1 MTPRN
6 EHLALIQQAIHDGK
20 ASATETAII
29 LVISV
34 RGLTRLRRDY
44 DRHSVS
50 ASFLTAEELDDV
62 ITGYR
67 QAGFYV
73 QHFHD
78 ETEFMQWTLGGGLDA
93 LPHPKRLVYTSAVN
107 GTGAGRRCL
116 VPSFCALE
124 GISTMN
130 SDAYSCAINRHK
142 FHWGRLLSS
151 FGIGVPVAWHFDP
164 RRGWWMGER
173 PQPGHDV
180 IVKANFE
187 GSSIG
192 LTDEGVGRWS
202 PAIEKLVAE
211 LAQDLMQPI
220 LVQTFIAGDEV
231 EIPVMEFG
239 DTLVPFPV
247 TIVRKD
253 GTKLGDDFL
262 SYHKVWEDSYAYKL
276 PTALAEKAV
285 SDAATMAIRAV
296 ECLNFRGFSRIDLRI
311 DQDNKP
317 FVIDVSTT
325 PHLTRNSAF
334 AYLFE
339 VLGYE
344 FSDLGAA
351 QVGVA
356 LRRHRMI

>member
-1 MTPRN
+1 MAHRN
-6 EHLALIQQAIHDGK
+6 DHLALIRRAVHEGK
-20 ASATETAII
+20 ASANETAII

-44 DRHSVS
+44 ERHSVS

-62 ITGYR
+62 ISGYR

-73 QHFHD
+73 RHFHD
-78 ETEFMQWTLGGGLDA
+78 ETEFMQWTLEGGLTD
-93 LPHPKRLVYTSAVN
+93 LPHPRKLVYTSAVN

-124 GISTMN
+124 GIPTMN

-142 FHWGRLLSS
+142 FHWGRLLGA
-151 FGIGVPVAWHFDP
+151 FGIAVPEAWQFDQ
-164 RRGWWMGER
+164 RRGWWMDQR
-173 PQPGHDV
+173 PSAGLSV

-192 LTDEGVGRWS
+192 LTDEGVGEWS
-202 PAIEKLVAE
+202 PSIEKLVIE
-211 LAQDLMQPI
+211 LSQDLKQPI
-220 LVQTFIAGDEV
+220 LVQRFIAGDEV
-231 EIPVMEFG
+231 EVPIMELG
-239 DTLVPFPV
+239 DELVPFPV

-253 GTKLGDDFL
+253 GGKLGDDFL
-262 SYHKVWEDSYAYKL
+262 SYFKIWEDEYAYTL
-276 PTALAEKAV
+276 PTDLPNETV
-285 SDAATMAIRAV
+285 RAATNMAIKAV

-311 DQDNKP
+311 DKSNKP

-334 AYLFE
+334 AYLFS

-351 QVGVA
+351 QVGAA
-356 LRRHRMI
+356 LRRHQMI